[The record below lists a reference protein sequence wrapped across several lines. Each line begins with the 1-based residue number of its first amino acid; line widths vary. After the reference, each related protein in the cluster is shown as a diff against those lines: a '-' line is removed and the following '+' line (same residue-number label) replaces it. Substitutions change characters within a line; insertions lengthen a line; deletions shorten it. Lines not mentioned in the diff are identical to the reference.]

1 MLICVE
7 GSLAA
12 RDAAGAQ
19 CIREKVGVRYPAAPG
34 IALAPGGGALERG
47 GTAKC
52 CPMVIPGDLLQT
64 WFVRVTGFPAMA
76 VDAKVLEP
84 GAFGHLHGCVS
95 SRARY
100 HKRQLARP
108 LCSLYVPGSNRSFE
122 MSRYGRP
129 DRHHGEI

>member
-1 MLICVE
+1 MVVAQEPTQPLPALHWPLGVE
-7 GSLAA
+7 LWS
-12 RDAAGAQ
+12 AGEQ
-19 CIREKVGVRYPAAPG
+19 QNVV
-34 IALAPGGGALERG
+34 L
-47 GTAKC
+47 
-52 CPMVIPGDLLQT
+52 PMVIPGDLLQT

-84 GAFGHLHGCVS
+84 GARSDTRSLHGCVS

-100 HKRQLARP
+100 RKRQLARP